1 MLYQGKNLSVTVDKN
16 HCAEL
21 CFDVQDSAVNI
32 FNLQTVSDLSDALV
46 ALESS
51 DNVKGLLITSAKSA
65 FIAGADVMAFAP
77 AFAKGEASILSILH
91 SSNENFNSLEDLP
104 FPVVVAING
113 FALGGGCELCLACD
127 YRIGSQAAS
136 IGLPETRLGI
146 IPGWGGT
153 VRLPRIAGIETAVEW
168 IAGAKQN
175 NAPDSL
181 KAGVL
186 DAVTSDEQLKEVA
199 LRTLQRCING
209 SLDYK
214 ARRVQKTSPLNH
226 NQVELTMALTT
237 SKAFVAAQA
246 GQHYPA
252 PVAAINTIGKAASC
266 HRTEALALETATFVK
281 MAQTTVARS
290 LVGLF
295 ISDQFIAK
303 KAKKIARSADKV
315 VERSAVLGAGIMGGG
330 IAYQSALKNVSIKMK
345 DISQEGIDL
354 GLAEA
359 SKLLIKRVDRGRMTT
374 TKMAEVLNRIE
385 PTLTYDGFGN
395 VDIVVEAVVENPRV
409 KQAVLVEVEQKV
421 SEDTVLATNTS
432 TISVDLLAQGL
443 SRPENFCGMHFFN
456 PVHAMPLVEV
466 IRGSQSSDTAIART
480 VAYANAMGKKAIIVG
495 DCPGFLVNRV
505 LFPYFAGFA
514 MLLRDGAD
522 FQQVDKVMEHWG
534 WPMGPA
540 YLLDVVGIDTGVHAE
555 KVMADGFPTRMGK
568 DFTSATDIMFDAKRY
583 GQKNAK
589 GFYDYVLDKK
599 GKQKK
604 VVSEEVYKLLESH
617 VAPRKE
623 FSSEEI
629 IARMMTPMAT
639 ELARC
644 LEEGIV
650 ATAAEADMALIYGL
664 GFPPFRGGV
673 FRWLDSLSAEGF
685 CELAKPFE
693 GLGEL
698 YHVTDGIKQLAAN
711 NGLYYT
717 A

>member
-1 MLYQGKNLSVTVDKN
+1 
-16 HCAEL
+16 
-21 CFDVQDSAVNI
+21 
-32 FNLQTVSDLSDALV
+32 
-46 ALESS
+46 
-51 DNVKGLLITSAKSA
+51 
-65 FIAGADVMAFAP
+65 
-77 AFAKGEASILSILH
+77 
-91 SSNENFNSLEDLP
+91 
-104 FPVVVAING
+104 
-113 FALGGGCELCLACD
+113 
-127 YRIGSQAAS
+127 
-136 IGLPETRLGI
+136 
-146 IPGWGGT
+146 
-153 VRLPRIAGIETAVEW
+153 
-168 IAGAKQN
+168 
-175 NAPDSL
+175 
-181 KAGVL
+181 
-186 DAVTSDEQLKEVA
+186 
-199 LRTLQRCING
+199 
-209 SLDYK
+209 
-214 ARRVQKTSPLNH
+214 
-226 NQVELTMALTT
+226 
-237 SKAFVAAQA
+237 
-246 GQHYPA
+246 
-252 PVAAINTIGKAASC
+252 
-266 HRTEALALETATFVK
+266 
-281 MAQTTVARS
+281 
-290 LVGLF
+290 
-295 ISDQFIAK
+295 
-303 KAKKIARSADKV
+303 
-315 VERSAVLGAGIMGGG
+315 
-330 IAYQSALKNVSIKMK
+330 
-345 DISQEGIDL
+345 
-354 GLAEA
+354 
-359 SKLLIKRVDRGRMTT
+359 
-374 TKMAEVLNRIE
+374 MAEVLNRIE
-385 PTLTYDGFGN
+385 PTFTYEGFGN
-395 VDIVVEAVVENPRV
+395 VDIVVEAVVENPKV

-421 SEDTVLATNTS
+421 SEDSVLATNTS

-568 DFTSATDIMFDAKRY
+568 NFTSATDIMFNAKRY

-604 VVSEEVYKLLESH
+604 VVSEEVYKLLEPH